1 MLFSS
6 KSCIA
11 LSFTSFFVSSYHINY
26 KEMYVNSAQKAKKRL
41 LLSMNFCH

>member
-1 MLFSS
+1 MYSIEFHELL
-6 KSCIA
+6 
-11 LSFTSFFVSSYHINY
+11 LSTYHINY